1 MEGHEDAGNIDDDK
15 EPSQCF
21 ERVVVGGT
29 FDHLHAGHKILLTMT
44 ALLSTR
50 DIVVGVTGKLCRF
63 CVQPTNSPHS
73 SLDDAMLQ
81 SKKHKEWLE
90 PIEERLDHVRDFC
103 QRIRPNATVS
113 AVPIADPYGP
123 TITDPTLEA
132 LVCSQETLK
141 GGHMVNDERR
151 LRNYP
156 PLVLR
161 VIDVISPDD
170 DQTSMADKISSTW
183 IRHYLATRAAHLD

>member
-1 MEGHEDAGNIDDDK
+1 MGRSKFEEIHTVEGYQDADNTDDDDK

-50 DIVVGVTGKLCRF
+50 DIVVGVTGKKKRSCSSLCH
-63 CVQPTNSPHS
+63 SPY

-90 PIEERLDHVRDFC
+90 PIEKRLGHVQEFC
-103 QRIRPNATVS
+103 QRIRPDVNVS
-113 AVPIADPYGP
+113 VVPISDPYGP
-123 TITDPTLEA
+123 TITDPTMDA
-132 LVCSQETLK
+132 LVCSQETLDDCETT
-141 GGHMVNDERR
+141 HLWSCVSLMSS
-151 LRNYP
+151 P
-156 PLVLR
+156 PVMINL
-161 VIDVISPDD
+161 P
-170 DQTSMADKISSTW
+170 
-183 IRHYLATRAAHLD
+183 